1 MGRGSNKVEISLNEV
16 RKKGHGAAPVLS
28 KKKEVCPAYDKTCNT
43 FVAVGHFA
51 KTKACRKRFVKME
64 RIDTERVVG

>member
-1 MGRGSNKVEISLNEV
+1 MEILPNEV
-16 RKKGHGAAPVLS
+16 RCRYCGKKGNGAAPVPS

-43 FVAVGHFA
+43 CGAVGHFA